1 MSDCTNDTKSI
12 RLIEEHLG
20 NIITEPTQTGC
31 DNQGAL
37 DITNTDKVT
46 PMAKHLDRRVL
57 MCREWRAAGI
67 VAFRKLNTALNPAD
81 YFTKILERQPFQ
93 RWRQYWSGM
102 PSSTVANFIKS
113 LWITARTSRT
123 RRGNKA

>member
-1 MSDCTNDTKSI
+1 MIAADGSD
-12 RLIEEHLG
+12 
-20 NIITEPTQTGC
+20 
-31 DNQGAL
+31 
-37 DITNTDKVT
+37 
-46 PMAKHLDRRVL
+46 
-57 MCREWRAAGI
+57 AAVPHI
-67 VAFRKLNTALNPAD
+67 VAF
-81 YFTKILERQPFQ
+81 ERQPFQ